1 MVVHYSTWKAN
12 LRNVCSNGLELLCIR
27 DKNFSDNSTLT
38 MISFRRFICFLACF
52 SLIQA
57 YFLTKDSCQNQ
68 CTNNYYPDN
77 SCQCNPECES
87 HGNCCSDYESVC
99 KTCENRCGQGL
110 NNNYPCQCNQQ
121 CKDYKDCCPNYDAI
135 CNGGGEGRL
144 TDSDMISQHVCTKNS
159 NYWFGSILILIDIWL
174 MIKKSI

>member
-1 MVVHYSTWKAN
+1 
-12 LRNVCSNGLELLCIR
+12 
-27 DKNFSDNSTLT
+27 
-38 MISFRRFICFLACF
+38 MISFRHLTIFLACF

-57 YFLTKDSCQNQ
+57 YFLTKNSCENQ

-87 HGNCCSDYESVC
+87 HGNCCSDYESEC

-135 CNGGGEGRL
+135 CNGGGEGKLNRFWQF
-144 TDSDMISQHVCTKNS
+144 SIKYSVNVGQKISESGLYTWDLSC
-159 NYWFGSILILIDIWL
+159 
-174 MIKKSI
+174 

>member
-1 MVVHYSTWKAN
+1 
-12 LRNVCSNGLELLCIR
+12 
-27 DKNFSDNSTLT
+27 

-135 CNGGGEGRL
+135 CNGGGEGKFDNQLLNCGRFRTIL
-144 TDSDMISQHVCTKNS
+144 LPFCH
-159 NYWFGSILILIDIWL
+159 FLFLSILVNFD
-174 MIKKSI
+174 